1 MFVFYTTVGQ
11 QVRPSA
17 ESRRQEGTYVLH
29 GNLATGNSRD
39 NLRHCQC

>member
-17 ESRRQEGTYVLH
+17 ESRRQGTYVLH

-39 NLRHCQC
+39 NRRHCQC